1 MLNVNIVGNKSKLT
15 QVFTTLSTEIVVPTT
30 DRPLFDVGVNNHS
43 YVTLRSGS
51 KVERIKIS
59 GLTTNGVAVVAR
71 GIDGTTPQEF
81 MNACI
86 EVEWCASMVCEF
98 VKSCV
103 AGTSA
108 EPAPTVQAQTICM
121 SSCACLDIDSSGRI
135 IKITKSGC

>member
-15 QVFTTLSTEIVVPTT
+15 QVFTAMSTEVVVPTA
-30 DRPLFDVGVNNHS
+30 DRHLFDVGLNNHS
-43 YVTLRSGS
+43 YLTLRSYG

-59 GLTTNGVAVVAR
+59 GLTTNGIAVVAR
-71 GIDGTTPQEF
+71 GVDGTTPQEF

-98 VKSCV
+98 VASCSTGNGN
-103 AGTSA
+103 A
-108 EPAPTVQAQTICM
+108 PAPSIQAQTICM

-135 IKITKSGC
+135 IKITKAGC